1 MTLSLV
7 QDGVSVLETDQLAWL
22 MSEGT
27 IFRQVILYPPT
38 LCSCISVPRVG
49 NSIIFSQS
57 GHWIELPNPVINYTL
72 HHLSFMLIYVNYQ

>member
-27 IFRQVILYPPT
+27 IFRQVIFISPHVVFLYFCAP
-38 LCSCISVPRVG
+38 SWEFDHFF
-49 NSIIFSQS
+49 SIWSLDRTS
-57 GHWIELPNPVINYTL
+57 
-72 HHLSFMLIYVNYQ
+72 